1 MKTLVITEKKS
12 VADDF
17 SRVLGGFKAKGSL
30 GYENDHM
37 VIAWASGHLLELQDP
52 SLYEKRWKHW
62 SLGELPILPANFV
75 RKPRDGY
82 GKGTELLTHLVKQ
95 IARADV
101 GKLVNACDAG
111 REGELI
117 FSLILEH
124 AIEGKPDCG
133 EKPVQRLWLQSMTA
147 NAIRNAF
154 QELREAGD
162 YAPLRD
168 AAYARDEADW
178 IVGMNGTRGF
188 TRKFMGRAKS
198 FFAVGR
204 VKTPTLAFLVDRERE
219 IDNFRSVPYF
229 QVDATFAVPG
239 GTYIGRW
246 SGPDEDGKKADRLK
260 TRARADE
267 IAARVQGRDGKA
279 TEKHTT
285 RTEAAPLLYDLT
297 TLQREASSRFGY
309 TLDRTLSLV
318 QSLYEQKK
326 AVTYPR
332 TSSRYLPTDY
342 QAEIPRL
349 AGALLE
355 GEMAAIAARAVSE
368 AGGLGGLK
376 PIRRDRVFD
385 DKKVSDHFALIPTG
399 ENPKNLRDDE
409 RRIFEMIVRRFF
421 AVFLPL
427 AHWDNV
433 TRETVV
439 EGESFIT
446 RDRRLSKPG
455 WRCVDPVPDAKDLAA
470 LPADGV
476 VGTTLVEVL
485 DKETMPPARY
495 TDGTLVKAMETASAD
510 LALPETEDSEK
521 VLEDEQLEALKEK
534 GIGTAATRAAIVKD
548 LIMKQLARR
557 EPGRIVP
564 TPLGCTL
571 VRLVRNL
578 KLGFLAQ
585 PELTGDWEYRLA
597 RMANGGYSRKEWDA
611 AIREKTTEI
620 VTALRDNPLKNEE
633 VFAVDHPAGAV
644 FPCPACKNPLVEK
657 TFSWM
662 CSTEGCEVNISKDQ
676 RGKYL
681 FPETMALLLREKRAG
696 PWTGFARTRA
706 AGFLKL
712 RDDHQVEVELLA
724 TVDEG
729 DELLEQGDDPFESV
743 PDGTEMG
750 KCPRCA
756 SIVTRDGMGYR
767 CAKNI
772 PRKKDK
778 ECDFRLS
785 EKIKYRYLPPA
796 QIRKMLNGEKTDELF
811 GFVSMRGKKFK
822 ASLFYKD
829 GQLQWEFP
837 PRKPRVAKAAKPGAK
852 GARKRK
858 TTANAPAA
866 PAGDNTSPG
875 VDAPPLAPDAAN
887 TPVAPAAPV
896 AEKKPRARAPRK
908 KPVADPEVP

>member
-1 MKTLVITEKKS
+1 MVEPGGSPSAEPRCMKTLVITEKKS

-17 SRVLGGFKAKGSL
+17 SKVLGGFKPKST
-30 GYENDHM
+30 GYENEHM

-62 SLGELPILPANFV
+62 SLGELPILPNQFV
-75 RKPRDGY
+75 RKPRDGH

-95 IARADV
+95 IVREDV
-101 GKLVNACDAG
+101 GTIINACDAG

-124 AIEGKPDCG
+124 AIAKKPACG

-147 NAIRNAF
+147 NAIRSAF
-154 QELREAGD
+154 QELHEAGD
-162 YAPLRD
+162 YAALRD

-219 IDNFRSVPYF
+219 IDNFRAVPYF
-229 QVDATFAVPG
+229 QVDATFKVG
-239 GTYIGRW
+239 DGSWIGRW
-246 SGPDEDGKKADRLK
+246 NGPDEDGRKADRLK
-260 TRARADE
+260 TRARAEE
-267 IAARVQGRDGKA
+267 IAAKIAGKQGLS
-279 TEKHTT
+279 TEKHTS

-309 TLDRTLSLV
+309 SLDQTLRIV
-318 QSLYEQKK
+318 QGLYEQKK

-349 AGALLE
+349 VGALLE
-355 GEMAAIAARAVSE
+355 GEMAALAARAVTE
-368 AGGLGGLK
+368 AGGMSGLK

-409 RRIFEMIVRRFF
+409 RRIFELIVRRFL

-427 AHWDNV
+427 AHWENV

-439 EGESFIT
+439 EGESFII

-455 WRCVDPVPDAKDLAA
+455 WRCVEPVPDGKDLAP
-470 LPADGV
+470 LSADGV
-476 VGTTLVEVL
+476 TELAGVEVL
-485 DKETMPPARY
+485 DKETSPPARY

-510 LALPETEDSEK
+510 LALPEGADSEK

-557 EPGRIVP
+557 ELGRLVP
-564 TPLGCTL
+564 TALGCTL

-578 KLGFLAQ
+578 NLGFLAQ
-585 PELTGDWEYRLA
+585 PELTGEWELRLA
-597 RMANGGYSRKEWDA
+597 RMASGGYSRKDWDA
-611 AIREKTTEI
+611 AIREKCIEI
-620 VTALRDNPLKNEE
+620 VSALRDNPLKNEE
-633 VFAVDHPAGAV
+633 VFAVDHPLNAA
-644 FPCPACKNPLVEK
+644 FPCPACKSQLVEK

-662 CSTEGCEVNISKDQ
+662 CIKEGCEVNISKDQ

-681 FPETMALLLREKRAG
+681 FPESVAALLKDGRAG
-696 PWTGFARTRA
+696 PWTGFSRTRA
-706 AGFLKL
+706 AGYLKL

-724 TVDEG
+724 TVDDG
-729 DELLEQGDDPFESV
+729 DEHLEQSDDPFESV

-750 KCPRCA
+750 KCPRCQ
-756 SIVTRDGMGYR
+756 SIVTREGSGYR

-785 EKIKYRYLPPA
+785 EKIKYRYLPPV
-796 QIRKMLNGEKTDELF
+796 QIRKMLSGEKTDELF

-837 PRKPRVAKAAKPGAK
+837 PRKPRVAKTTKTGAK
-852 GARKRK
+852 R
-858 TTANAPAA
+858 
-866 PAGDNTSPG
+866 
-875 VDAPPLAPDAAN
+875 
-887 TPVAPAAPV
+887 
-896 AEKKPRARAPRK
+896 RK
-908 KPVADPEVP
+908 KKAAVEPETA